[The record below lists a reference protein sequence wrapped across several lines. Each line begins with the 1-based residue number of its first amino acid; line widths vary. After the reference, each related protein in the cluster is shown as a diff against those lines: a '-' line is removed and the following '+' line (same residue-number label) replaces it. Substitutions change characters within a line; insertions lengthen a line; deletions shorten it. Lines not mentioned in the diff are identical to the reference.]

1 MTEISEW
8 GLLVSFQHQAKTGL
22 YHPISGIRFTGGLAY
37 GGLAYGGLAYGGR
50 GFWGCGLGR
59 VWLLEGVAPE
69 GATLGRLSGS
79 QSPIPGVV

>member
-1 MTEISEW
+1 MEGWPME
-8 GLLVSFQHQAKTGL
+8 GVA
-22 YHPISGIRFTGGLAY
+22 SG
-37 GGLAYGGLAYGGR
+37 
-50 GFWGCGLGR
+50 GCGLGR